1 MHAKHQQGKGLFSF
15 MAGSIAALIAIAG
28 VLITLNHNKER
39 DFKNPA
45 TSKQQPA
52 SQNDQTEVLLPSNVP
67 ASAAKQANNSRS
79 IAPIIEEDES
89 VVASTPRTRP
99 AKKRPEPE
107 IIPADEEPIVNK
119 DKSTK
124 PEAARRAP
132 DMMDDP
138 VLGDLTDNDTPPDTK
153 PRKPAESKANDNRQ
167 PEKAKLSEA
176 EKRRRQQE
184 DIADRNAKPTA
195 EQILNSGSIEKARE
209 VARQEAQAKRA
220 KQRAAEDAKANRAN
234 QRAEEAN
241 AKSAASKTDNAPA
254 QTKESKADKSAAP
267 SSKASSETQSTKA
280 DTSRTTEQAGAYNT
294 RRAAEAQRA
303 KLALMGV
310 NTQIVEV
317 QSNGKTLY
325 RVQTRGMDSKRA
337 NQVRETLQ
345 QNGVN
350 SISRKQ

>member
-28 VLITLNHNKER
+28 VLFTLNNNKAR
-39 DFKNPA
+39 DFKDPA
-45 TSKQQPA
+45 TSRQQPA
-52 SQNDQTEVLLPSNVP
+52 AASSQTEVLLPGNVP
-67 ASAAKQANNSRS
+67 ASAAKPTDNTRTTPAL
-79 IAPIIEEDES
+79 EDSEPL
-89 VVASTPRTRP
+89 VASAPRARP
-99 AKKRPEPE
+99 PKPREETEPAL
-107 IIPADEEPIVNK
+107 IDEQPNANK
-119 DKSTK
+119 DKSKKT
-124 PEAARRAP
+124 ETARRPP

-138 VLGDLTDNDTPPDTK
+138 VLGDSTETETPRDTK
-153 PRKPAESKANDNRQ
+153 PRKPETKPADSKADNRQ

-176 EKRRRQQE
+176 EKSRRQQE
-184 DIADRNAKPTA
+184 DLADRNAKPTA

-220 KQRAAEDAKANRAN
+220 KQRAAEEAQANKADR
-234 QRAEEAN
+234 
-241 AKSAASKTDNAPA
+241 APA
-254 QTKESKADKSAAP
+254 QARESKSDQPVAAQN
-267 SSKASSETQSTKA
+267 KTGNKT
-280 DTSRTTEQAGAYNT
+280 DRTTVQAGAYNT
-294 RRAAEAQRA
+294 RQAAEAQRA

-317 QSNGKTLY
+317 ESNGKTLY

-350 SISRKQ
+350 SIPRKQ

>member
-28 VLITLNHNKER
+28 VLFTLNHNKER
-39 DFKNPA
+39 DFKTPA
-45 TSKQQPA
+45 ASRQQPA
-52 SQNDQTEVLLPSNVP
+52 AASSQTEVLLPGNVP
-67 ASAAKQANNSRS
+67 ASAAKPTDNTRTTPAL
-79 IAPIIEEDES
+79 EDNEPL
-89 VVASTPRTRP
+89 VASAPRARAPKPREETES
-99 AKKRPEPE
+99 AL
-107 IIPADEEPIVNK
+107 IDEQPNANK
-119 DKSTK
+119 DKSKKT
-124 PEAARRAP
+124 ETARRPP

-138 VLGDLTDNDTPPDTK
+138 VLGDSTETDILRDTK
-153 PRKPAESKANDNRQ
+153 PRKPETKPADGKTDNRQ
-167 PEKAKLSEA
+167 PEKPKLSEA

-184 DIADRNAKPTA
+184 DLADRNAKPTA

-220 KQRAAEDAKANRAN
+220 KQRAAEEANANRA
-234 QRAEEAN
+234 
-241 AKSAASKTDNAPA
+241 SAQA
-254 QTKESKADKSAAP
+254 KESKSDQPAAAQN
-267 SSKASSETQSTKA
+267 KTGNKT
-280 DTSRTTEQAGAYNT
+280 DRTTVQAGAYNS
-294 RRAAEAQRA
+294 RQAAEAQRA

-325 RVQTRGMDSKRA
+325 RVQTRSMDSKHA

-350 SISRKQ
+350 SIPRKQ

>member
-28 VLITLNHNKER
+28 VLFTLNNNKAR
-39 DFKNPA
+39 DFKDPA
-45 TSKQQPA
+45 TSRQQPA
-52 SQNDQTEVLLPSNVP
+52 AASSQTEVLLPGNVP
-67 ASAAKQANNSRS
+67 ASAAKPTDNTRTTPAL
-79 IAPIIEEDES
+79 EDNEPL
-89 VVASTPRTRP
+89 VASAPRARP
-99 AKKRPEPE
+99 LKPREETEPAL
-107 IIPADEEPIVNK
+107 IDEQPNANK
-119 DKSTK
+119 DKSKKT
-124 PEAARRAP
+124 ETARRPP

-138 VLGDLTDNDTPPDTK
+138 VLGDSTETETPRDTK
-153 PRKPAESKANDNRQ
+153 PRKPETKPADSKADNRQ

-220 KQRAAEDAKANRAN
+220 KQRAAEAAQANKADR
-234 QRAEEAN
+234 
-241 AKSAASKTDNAPA
+241 APA
-254 QTKESKADKSAAP
+254 QARESKSDQPAAAQNKTGNKSAGN
-267 SSKASSETQSTKA
+267 KT
-280 DTSRTTEQAGAYNT
+280 DRTTVQAGAYNS
-294 RRAAEAQRA
+294 RQAAEAQRA

-325 RVQTRGMDSKRA
+325 RVQTRGMDSNRA

-345 QNGVN
+345 QNGIN
-350 SISRKQ
+350 SIPRKQ

>member
-28 VLITLNHNKER
+28 VLFTLNNNKAR
-39 DFKNPA
+39 DFKDPA
-45 TSKQQPA
+45 TSRQQPA
-52 SQNDQTEVLLPSNVP
+52 AASSQTEVLLPGNVP
-67 ASAAKQANNSRS
+67 ASAAKPTDNTRTTPAL
-79 IAPIIEEDES
+79 EDNEPL
-89 VVASTPRTRP
+89 VASAPRARP
-99 AKKRPEPE
+99 PKPREETEPAL
-107 IIPADEEPIVNK
+107 IDEQPNANK
-119 DKSTK
+119 DKSKKT
-124 PEAARRAP
+124 ETARRPP

-138 VLGDLTDNDTPPDTK
+138 VLGDSTETETPRDTK
-153 PRKPAESKANDNRQ
+153 PRKPETKPADGKADNRQ

-184 DIADRNAKPTA
+184 DLADRNAKPTA

-220 KQRAAEDAKANRAN
+220 KQRAAE
-234 QRAEEAN
+234 EAN
-241 AKSAASKTDNAPA
+241 ANSKADNAPA
-254 QTKESKADKSAAP
+254 PAKESKADKPATAP
-267 SSKASSETQSTKA
+267 SKTNNEAQASGKTA
-280 DTSRTTEQAGAYNT
+280 DSQAGKNTSRTTVQAGAYNS
-294 RRAAEAQRA
+294 RQAAEAQRA

-325 RVQTRGMDSKRA
+325 RVQTRSMDSKRA

-350 SISRKQ
+350 SIPRKQ

>member
-28 VLITLNHNKER
+28 VLFTLNNNKAR
-39 DFKNPA
+39 DFKDPA
-45 TSKQQPA
+45 TSRQQPA
-52 SQNDQTEVLLPSNVP
+52 AASSQTEVLLPGNVP
-67 ASAAKQANNSRS
+67 ASAANPTDNTRTTPAL
-79 IAPIIEEDES
+79 EDNEPL
-89 VVASTPRTRP
+89 VASAPRARP
-99 AKKRPEPE
+99 PKPREETEPAL
-107 IIPADEEPIVNK
+107 IDEQPNANK
-119 DKSTK
+119 DKSKKT
-124 PEAARRAP
+124 ETARRPP

-138 VLGDLTDNDTPPDTK
+138 VLGDSTETETPRDTK
-153 PRKPAESKANDNRQ
+153 PRKPETKPADSKADNRQ

-184 DIADRNAKPTA
+184 DLADRNAKPTA

-220 KQRAAEDAKANRAN
+220 KQRAAEEAQANKADR
-234 QRAEEAN
+234 
-241 AKSAASKTDNAPA
+241 APA
-254 QTKESKADKSAAP
+254 QARESKSDQPAAAQN
-267 SSKASSETQSTKA
+267 KTGNKT
-280 DTSRTTEQAGAYNT
+280 DRTTVQAGAYNS
-294 RRAAEAQRA
+294 RQAAEAQRA

-325 RVQTRGMDSKRA
+325 RVQTRSMDSKHA

-350 SISRKQ
+350 SIPRKQ

>member
-28 VLITLNHNKER
+28 VLFTLNNNKAR
-39 DFKNPA
+39 DFKDPA
-45 TSKQQPA
+45 TSRQQPA
-52 SQNDQTEVLLPSNVP
+52 AASSQTEVLLPGNVP
-67 ASAAKQANNSRS
+67 ASAAKPTDNTRTTPAL
-79 IAPIIEEDES
+79 EDSEPL
-89 VVASTPRTRP
+89 VASAPRARP
-99 AKKRPEPE
+99 PKPREETEPAL
-107 IIPADEEPIVNK
+107 IDEQPNANK
-119 DKSTK
+119 DKSKKT
-124 PEAARRAP
+124 ETARRPP

-138 VLGDLTDNDTPPDTK
+138 VLGDSTETETPRDTK
-153 PRKPAESKANDNRQ
+153 PRKPETKPADSKADNRQ

-184 DIADRNAKPTA
+184 DLADRNAKPTA

-220 KQRAAEDAKANRAN
+220 KQRAAEEAQANKADR
-234 QRAEEAN
+234 
-241 AKSAASKTDNAPA
+241 APA
-254 QTKESKADKSAAP
+254 QARESKSDQPAAAQN
-267 SSKASSETQSTKA
+267 KTGNKT
-280 DTSRTTEQAGAYNT
+280 DRTTVQAGAYNT
-294 RRAAEAQRA
+294 RQAAEAQRA

-310 NTQIVEV
+310 NTQVVEV

-325 RVQTRGMDSKRA
+325 RVQTRSMDSKHA

-350 SISRKQ
+350 SIPRKQ

>member
-28 VLITLNHNKER
+28 VLFTLNNNKAR
-39 DFKNPA
+39 DFKDPA
-45 TSKQQPA
+45 TSRQQPA
-52 SQNDQTEVLLPSNVP
+52 AASSQTEVLLPGNVP
-67 ASAAKQANNSRS
+67 ASAAKPTDNTRTTPAL
-79 IAPIIEEDES
+79 EDSEPL
-89 VVASTPRTRP
+89 VASAPRARP
-99 AKKRPEPE
+99 PKPREETEPAL
-107 IIPADEEPIVNK
+107 IDEQPNANK
-119 DKSTK
+119 DKSKKT
-124 PEAARRAP
+124 ETARRPP

-138 VLGDLTDNDTPPDTK
+138 VLGDSTETETPRDTK
-153 PRKPAESKANDNRQ
+153 PRKPETKPADSKADNRQ

-184 DIADRNAKPTA
+184 DLADRNAKPTA

-220 KQRAAEDAKANRAN
+220 KQRAAEEAQANKADR
-234 QRAEEAN
+234 
-241 AKSAASKTDNAPA
+241 APA
-254 QTKESKADKSAAP
+254 QARESKSDQPAAAQN
-267 SSKASSETQSTKA
+267 KTGNKT
-280 DTSRTTEQAGAYNT
+280 DRTTVQAGAYNS
-294 RRAAEAQRA
+294 RQAAEAQRA

-325 RVQTRGMDSKRA
+325 RVQTRGMDSNRA

-345 QNGVN
+345 QNGIN
-350 SISRKQ
+350 SIPRKQ

>member
-28 VLITLNHNKER
+28 VLFTLNHNKER
-39 DFKNPA
+39 DFKTPA
-45 TSKQQPA
+45 ASRQQPA
-52 SQNDQTEVLLPSNVP
+52 AASSQTEVLLPGNVP
-67 ASAAKQANNSRS
+67 ASAAKPTDNTRTTPAL
-79 IAPIIEEDES
+79 EDNEPL
-89 VVASTPRTRP
+89 VASAPRARP
-99 AKKRPEPE
+99 LKPREETEPAL
-107 IIPADEEPIVNK
+107 IDEQPNANK
-119 DKSTK
+119 DKSKKT
-124 PEAARRAP
+124 ETARRPP

-138 VLGDLTDNDTPPDTK
+138 VLGDSTETETPRDTK
-153 PRKPAESKANDNRQ
+153 PRKPETKPADSKADNRQ

-184 DIADRNAKPTA
+184 DLADRNAKPTA

-220 KQRAAEDAKANRAN
+220 KQRAAEEAQANKADR
-234 QRAEEAN
+234 
-241 AKSAASKTDNAPA
+241 APA
-254 QTKESKADKSAAP
+254 QARESKSDQPAAAQNKTGNKSAGN
-267 SSKASSETQSTKA
+267 KT
-280 DTSRTTEQAGAYNT
+280 DRTTVQAGAYNT
-294 RRAAEAQRA
+294 RQAAEAQRA

-317 QSNGKTLY
+317 ESNGKTLY

-350 SISRKQ
+350 SIPRKQ

>member
-28 VLITLNHNKER
+28 VLFTLNHNKER
-39 DFKNPA
+39 DFKTPA
-45 TSKQQPA
+45 ASRQQPA
-52 SQNDQTEVLLPSNVP
+52 AASSQTEVLLPSNVP
-67 ASAAKQANNSRS
+67 ASAAKPTDNTRTTPAL
-79 IAPIIEEDES
+79 EDNEPL
-89 VVASTPRTRP
+89 VASAPRARP
-99 AKKRPEPE
+99 LKPREETEPAL
-107 IIPADEEPIVNK
+107 IDEQPNANK
-119 DKSTK
+119 DKSKKT
-124 PEAARRAP
+124 ETARRPP

-138 VLGDLTDNDTPPDTK
+138 VLGDSTETETPRDTK
-153 PRKPAESKANDNRQ
+153 PRKPETKPADSKADNRQ

-184 DIADRNAKPTA
+184 DLADRNAKPTA

-220 KQRAAEDAKANRAN
+220 KQRAAEEAQANKADR
-234 QRAEEAN
+234 
-241 AKSAASKTDNAPA
+241 APA
-254 QTKESKADKSAAP
+254 QARESKSDQPAAAQN
-267 SSKASSETQSTKA
+267 KTGNKT
-280 DTSRTTEQAGAYNT
+280 DRTTVQAGAYNS
-294 RRAAEAQRA
+294 RQAAEAQRA

-325 RVQTRGMDSKRA
+325 RVQTRGMDSNRA

-345 QNGVN
+345 QNGIN
-350 SISRKQ
+350 SIPRKQ

>member
-1 MHAKHQQGKGLFSF
+1 

-28 VLITLNHNKER
+28 VLFTLNNNKAR
-39 DFKNPA
+39 DFKDPA
-45 TSKQQPA
+45 TSRQQPA
-52 SQNDQTEVLLPSNVP
+52 AASSQTEVLLPGNVP
-67 ASAAKQANNSRS
+67 ASAAKPTDNTRTTPAL
-79 IAPIIEEDES
+79 EDNEPL
-89 VVASTPRTRP
+89 VASAPRARP
-99 AKKRPEPE
+99 PKPREETEPAL
-107 IIPADEEPIVNK
+107 IDEQPNANK
-119 DKSTK
+119 DKSKKT
-124 PEAARRAP
+124 ETARRPP

-138 VLGDLTDNDTPPDTK
+138 VLGDSTETETPRDTK
-153 PRKPAESKANDNRQ
+153 PRKPETKPADSKADNRQ

-220 KQRAAEDAKANRAN
+220 KQRAAEAAQANKADR
-234 QRAEEAN
+234 
-241 AKSAASKTDNAPA
+241 APA
-254 QTKESKADKSAAP
+254 QARESKSDQPAAAQNKTGNKSAGN
-267 SSKASSETQSTKA
+267 KT
-280 DTSRTTEQAGAYNT
+280 DRTTVQAGAYNS
-294 RRAAEAQRA
+294 RQAAEAQRA

-310 NTQIVEV
+310 NTQVVEV

-325 RVQTRGMDSKRA
+325 RVQTRSMDSKHA

-350 SISRKQ
+350 SIPRKQ

>member
-28 VLITLNHNKER
+28 VLFTLNHNKER
-39 DFKNPA
+39 DFKTPA
-45 TSKQQPA
+45 ASRQQPA
-52 SQNDQTEVLLPSNVP
+52 AASSQTEVLLPGNVP
-67 ASAAKQANNSRS
+67 ASAAKPTDNTRTTPAL
-79 IAPIIEEDES
+79 EDNEPL
-89 VVASTPRTRP
+89 VASAPRARP
-99 AKKRPEPE
+99 LKPREETEPAL
-107 IIPADEEPIVNK
+107 IDEQPNANK
-119 DKSTK
+119 DKSKKT
-124 PEAARRAP
+124 ETARRPP

-138 VLGDLTDNDTPPDTK
+138 VLGDSTETETPRDTK
-153 PRKPAESKANDNRQ
+153 PRKPETKPADSKADNRQ

-220 KQRAAEDAKANRAN
+220 KQRAAEDAKAKTGDNKASENR
-234 QRAEEAN
+234 QPE
-241 AKSAASKTDNAPA
+241 KT
-254 QTKESKADKSAAP
+254 AAP
-267 SSKASSETQSTKA
+267 TSSKAGSENKSANKA
-280 DTSRTTEQAGAYNT
+280 ADSKTGKTTVQAGAYAN
-294 RRAAEAQRA
+294 RQAAEAQRA

-310 NTQIVEV
+310 TTQIVQVE
-317 QSNGKTLY
+317 SNGKTIY
-325 RVQTRGMDSKRA
+325 RVQTRSMDSKRA

-350 SISRKQ
+350 SIPRKQ

>member
-28 VLITLNHNKER
+28 VLFTLNHNKER
-39 DFKNPA
+39 DFKTPA
-45 TSKQQPA
+45 ASRQQPA
-52 SQNDQTEVLLPSNVP
+52 AASSQTEVLLPGNVP
-67 ASAAKQANNSRS
+67 ASAAKPTDNTRTTPAL
-79 IAPIIEEDES
+79 EDNEPL
-89 VVASTPRTRP
+89 VASAPRARP
-99 AKKRPEPE
+99 PKPREETEPAL
-107 IIPADEEPIVNK
+107 IDEQPNANK
-119 DKSTK
+119 DKSKKT
-124 PEAARRAP
+124 ETARRPP

-138 VLGDLTDNDTPPDTK
+138 VLGDSTETETPRDTK
-153 PRKPAESKANDNRQ
+153 PRKPETKPADSKADNRQ

-184 DIADRNAKPTA
+184 DLADRNAKPTA

-220 KQRAAEDAKANRAN
+220 KQRAAEEAQANKADR
-234 QRAEEAN
+234 
-241 AKSAASKTDNAPA
+241 APA
-254 QTKESKADKSAAP
+254 QARESKSDQPAAAQNKTGNKSAGN
-267 SSKASSETQSTKA
+267 KT
-280 DTSRTTEQAGAYNT
+280 DRTTVQAGAYNT
-294 RRAAEAQRA
+294 RQAAEAQRA

-310 NTQIVEV
+310 NTQVVEV

-325 RVQTRGMDSKRA
+325 RVQTRSMDSKHA

-350 SISRKQ
+350 SIPRKQ

>member
-28 VLITLNHNKER
+28 VLFTLNNNKAR
-39 DFKNPA
+39 DFKDPA
-45 TSKQQPA
+45 TSRQQPA
-52 SQNDQTEVLLPSNVP
+52 AASSQTEVLLPGNVP
-67 ASAAKQANNSRS
+67 ASAAKPTDNTRTTPAL
-79 IAPIIEEDES
+79 EDNEPL
-89 VVASTPRTRP
+89 VASAPRARP
-99 AKKRPEPE
+99 PKPREETEPAL
-107 IIPADEEPIVNK
+107 IDEQPNANK
-119 DKSTK
+119 DKSKKT
-124 PEAARRAP
+124 ETARRPP

-138 VLGDLTDNDTPPDTK
+138 VLGDSTETETPRDTK
-153 PRKPAESKANDNRQ
+153 PRKPETKPADGKADNRQ

-184 DIADRNAKPTA
+184 DLADRNAKPTA

-220 KQRAAEDAKANRAN
+220 KQRAAEEAQANKADR
-234 QRAEEAN
+234 
-241 AKSAASKTDNAPA
+241 APA
-254 QTKESKADKSAAP
+254 QARESKSDQPAAAQN
-267 SSKASSETQSTKA
+267 KTGNKT
-280 DTSRTTEQAGAYNT
+280 DRTTVQAGAYNS
-294 RRAAEAQRA
+294 RQAAEAQRA

-325 RVQTRGMDSKRA
+325 RVQTRGMDSNRA

-345 QNGVN
+345 QNGIN
-350 SISRKQ
+350 SIPRKQ

>member
-28 VLITLNHNKER
+28 VLFTLNNNKAR
-39 DFKNPA
+39 DFKDPA
-45 TSKQQPA
+45 TSRQQPA
-52 SQNDQTEVLLPSNVP
+52 AASSQTEVLLPGNVP
-67 ASAAKQANNSRS
+67 ASAAKPTDNTRTTPAL
-79 IAPIIEEDES
+79 EDNEPL
-89 VVASTPRTRP
+89 VASAPRARP
-99 AKKRPEPE
+99 PKPREETEPAL
-107 IIPADEEPIVNK
+107 IDEQPNANK
-119 DKSTK
+119 DKSKKT
-124 PEAARRAP
+124 ETARRPP

-138 VLGDLTDNDTPPDTK
+138 VLGDSTETETPRDTK
-153 PRKPAESKANDNRQ
+153 PRKPETKPADSKADNRQ

-184 DIADRNAKPTA
+184 DLADRNAKPTA

-220 KQRAAEDAKANRAN
+220 KQRAV
-234 QRAEEAN
+234 EEAQAN
-241 AKSAASKTDNAPA
+241 KADRAPA
-254 QTKESKADKSAAP
+254 QARESKSDQPAAQNKTGNKSAGN
-267 SSKASSETQSTKA
+267 KT
-280 DTSRTTEQAGAYNT
+280 DRTTVQAGAYNT
-294 RRAAEAQRA
+294 RQAAEAQRA

-310 NTQIVEV
+310 NTQVVEV

-325 RVQTRGMDSKRA
+325 RVQTRSMDSKHA

-350 SISRKQ
+350 SIPRKQ

>member
-28 VLITLNHNKER
+28 VLFTLNHNKER
-39 DFKNPA
+39 DFKTPA
-45 TSKQQPA
+45 ASRQQPA
-52 SQNDQTEVLLPSNVP
+52 AASSQTEVLLPGNVP
-67 ASAAKQANNSRS
+67 ASAAKPTDNTRTTPAL
-79 IAPIIEEDES
+79 EDNEPL
-89 VVASTPRTRP
+89 VASAPRARP
-99 AKKRPEPE
+99 LKPREETEPAL
-107 IIPADEEPIVNK
+107 IDEQPNANK
-119 DKSTK
+119 DKSKKT
-124 PEAARRAP
+124 ETARRPP

-138 VLGDLTDNDTPPDTK
+138 VLGDSTETETPRDTK
-153 PRKPAESKANDNRQ
+153 PRKPETKPADSKADNRQ

-184 DIADRNAKPTA
+184 DLADRNAKPTA

-220 KQRAAEDAKANRAN
+220 KQRA
-234 QRAEEAN
+234 EEAN

-254 QTKESKADKSAAP
+254 QAKESKADKPTAP
-267 SSKASSETQSTKA
+267 SSKTSSETQSNKA
-280 DTSRTTEQAGAYNT
+280 DTSRTTVQAGAYNT
-294 RRAAEAQRA
+294 RQAAEAQRA

-350 SISRKQ
+350 SIPRKQ

>member
-28 VLITLNHNKER
+28 VLFTLNHNKER
-39 DFKNPA
+39 DFKTPA
-45 TSKQQPA
+45 ASRQQPA
-52 SQNDQTEVLLPSNVP
+52 AASSQTEVLLPGNVP
-67 ASAAKQANNSRS
+67 ASAAKPTDNTRTTPAL
-79 IAPIIEEDES
+79 EDNEPL
-89 VVASTPRTRP
+89 VASAPRARP
-99 AKKRPEPE
+99 LKPREETEPAL
-107 IIPADEEPIVNK
+107 IDEQPNANK
-119 DKSTK
+119 DKSKKT
-124 PEAARRAP
+124 ETARRPP

-138 VLGDLTDNDTPPDTK
+138 VLGDSTETETPRDTK
-153 PRKPAESKANDNRQ
+153 PRKPETKPADSKADNRQ

-184 DIADRNAKPTA
+184 DLADRNAKPTA

-220 KQRAAEDAKANRAN
+220 KHRA
-234 QRAEEAN
+234 AEEAN
-241 AKSAASKTDNAPA
+241 ANRASAQAKETKSDQPAAAQNKTGNKSAGNKTD
-254 QTKESKADKSAAP
+254 
-267 SSKASSETQSTKA
+267 
-280 DTSRTTEQAGAYNT
+280 RTTVQAGAYNT
-294 RRAAEAQRA
+294 RQAAEAQRA

-310 NTQIVEV
+310 NTQVVEV

-325 RVQTRGMDSKRA
+325 RVQTRSMDSKHA

-350 SISRKQ
+350 SIPRKQ

>member
-28 VLITLNHNKER
+28 VLFTLNNNKAR
-39 DFKNPA
+39 DFKDPA
-45 TSKQQPA
+45 TSRQQPA
-52 SQNDQTEVLLPSNVP
+52 AASSQTEVLLPGNVP
-67 ASAAKQANNSRS
+67 ASAAKPTDNTRTTPAL
-79 IAPIIEEDES
+79 EDNEPL
-89 VVASTPRTRP
+89 VASAPRARP
-99 AKKRPEPE
+99 PKPREETEPAL
-107 IIPADEEPIVNK
+107 IDEQPNANK
-119 DKSTK
+119 DKSKKT
-124 PEAARRAP
+124 ETARRPP

-138 VLGDLTDNDTPPDTK
+138 VLGDSTETETPRDTK
-153 PRKPAESKANDNRQ
+153 PRKPETKPADSKADNRQ

-184 DIADRNAKPTA
+184 DLTDRNAKPTA

-220 KQRAAEDAKANRAN
+220 KQRAAEEAQANKADR
-234 QRAEEAN
+234 
-241 AKSAASKTDNAPA
+241 APA
-254 QTKESKADKSAAP
+254 QARESKSDQPAAAQN
-267 SSKASSETQSTKA
+267 KTGNKT
-280 DTSRTTEQAGAYNT
+280 DRTTVQAGAYNS
-294 RRAAEAQRA
+294 RQAAEAQRA

-325 RVQTRGMDSKRA
+325 RVQTRGMDSNRA

-345 QNGVN
+345 QNGIN
-350 SISRKQ
+350 SIPRKQ

>member
-28 VLITLNHNKER
+28 VLFTLNNNKAR
-39 DFKNPA
+39 DFKDPA
-45 TSKQQPA
+45 TSRQQPA
-52 SQNDQTEVLLPSNVP
+52 AASSQTEVLLPGNVP
-67 ASAAKQANNSRS
+67 ASAAKPTDNTRTTPAL
-79 IAPIIEEDES
+79 EDNEPL
-89 VVASTPRTRP
+89 VASAPRARP
-99 AKKRPEPE
+99 PKPREETEPAL
-107 IIPADEEPIVNK
+107 IDEQPNANK
-119 DKSTK
+119 DKSKKT
-124 PEAARRAP
+124 ETARRPP

-138 VLGDLTDNDTPPDTK
+138 VLGDSTETETPRDTK
-153 PRKPAESKANDNRQ
+153 PRKPETKPADSKADNRQ

-184 DIADRNAKPTA
+184 DLADRNAKPTA

-220 KQRAAEDAKANRAN
+220 KQRAAEEAQANKADR
-234 QRAEEAN
+234 
-241 AKSAASKTDNAPA
+241 APA
-254 QTKESKADKSAAP
+254 QARESKSDQPVAAQN
-267 SSKASSETQSTKA
+267 KTGNKT
-280 DTSRTTEQAGAYNT
+280 DRTTVQAGAYNT
-294 RRAAEAQRA
+294 RQAAEAQRA

-317 QSNGKTLY
+317 ESNGKTLY

-350 SISRKQ
+350 SIPRKQ

>member
-28 VLITLNHNKER
+28 VLFTLNNNKAR
-39 DFKNPA
+39 DFKDPA
-45 TSKQQPA
+45 TSRQQPA
-52 SQNDQTEVLLPSNVP
+52 AASSQTEVLLPGNVP
-67 ASAAKQANNSRS
+67 ASAAKPTDNTRTTPAL
-79 IAPIIEEDES
+79 EDNEPL
-89 VVASTPRTRP
+89 VASAPRARP
-99 AKKRPEPE
+99 LKPREETEPAL
-107 IIPADEEPIVNK
+107 IDEQPNANK
-119 DKSTK
+119 DKSKKT
-124 PEAARRAP
+124 ETARRPP

-138 VLGDLTDNDTPPDTK
+138 VLGDSTETETPRDTK
-153 PRKPAESKANDNRQ
+153 PRKPETKPADSKADNRQ

-220 KQRAAEDAKANRAN
+220 KQRAAEAAQANKADR
-234 QRAEEAN
+234 
-241 AKSAASKTDNAPA
+241 APA
-254 QTKESKADKSAAP
+254 QARESKSDQPAAAQNKTGNKSAGN
-267 SSKASSETQSTKA
+267 KT
-280 DTSRTTEQAGAYNT
+280 DRTTVQAGAYNS
-294 RRAAEAQRA
+294 RQAAEAQRA

-310 NTQIVEV
+310 NTQVVEV

-325 RVQTRGMDSKRA
+325 RVQTRSMDSKHA

-350 SISRKQ
+350 SIPRKQ

>member
-28 VLITLNHNKER
+28 VLFTLNHNKER
-39 DFKNPA
+39 DFKTPA
-45 TSKQQPA
+45 ASRQQPA
-52 SQNDQTEVLLPSNVP
+52 AASSQTEVLLPGNVP
-67 ASAAKQANNSRS
+67 ASAAKPTDNTRTTPAL
-79 IAPIIEEDES
+79 EDNEPL
-89 VVASTPRTRP
+89 VASAPRARP
-99 AKKRPEPE
+99 LKPREETEPAL
-107 IIPADEEPIVNK
+107 IDEQPNANK
-119 DKSTK
+119 DKSKKT
-124 PEAARRAP
+124 ETARRPP

-138 VLGDLTDNDTPPDTK
+138 VLGDSTETETPRDTK
-153 PRKPAESKANDNRQ
+153 PRKPETKPADSKADNRQ

-184 DIADRNAKPTA
+184 DLADRNAKPTA

-220 KQRAAEDAKANRAN
+220 QQRAAE
-234 QRAEEAN
+234 EAQARESKSDQPAAAQN
-241 AKSAASKTDNAPA
+241 KTGNKSAGNKTD
-254 QTKESKADKSAAP
+254 
-267 SSKASSETQSTKA
+267 
-280 DTSRTTEQAGAYNT
+280 RTTVQAGAYNT
-294 RRAAEAQRA
+294 RQAAEAQRA

-310 NTQIVEV
+310 NTQVVEV

-325 RVQTRGMDSKRA
+325 RVQTRSMDSKHA

-350 SISRKQ
+350 SIPRKQ

>member
-28 VLITLNHNKER
+28 VLFTLNHNKER
-39 DFKNPA
+39 DFKTPA
-45 TSKQQPA
+45 ASRQQPA
-52 SQNDQTEVLLPSNVP
+52 AASSQTEVLLPGNVP
-67 ASAAKQANNSRS
+67 ASAAKPTDNTRTTPAL
-79 IAPIIEEDES
+79 EDNDPL
-89 VVASTPRTRP
+89 VASAPRARP
-99 AKKRPEPE
+99 LKPREETEPAL
-107 IIPADEEPIVNK
+107 IDEQPNANK
-119 DKSTK
+119 DKSKKT
-124 PEAARRAP
+124 ETARRPP

-138 VLGDLTDNDTPPDTK
+138 VLGDSTETETPRDTK
-153 PRKPAESKANDNRQ
+153 PRKPEPKPADSKADNRQ

-184 DIADRNAKPTA
+184 DLADRNAKPTA

-220 KQRAAEDAKANRAN
+220 KQRAAEEAQANKADR
-234 QRAEEAN
+234 
-241 AKSAASKTDNAPA
+241 APA
-254 QTKESKADKSAAP
+254 QARESKSDQPAAAQNKTGNKSAGNN
-267 SSKASSETQSTKA
+267 T
-280 DTSRTTEQAGAYNT
+280 DRTTVQAGAYNT
-294 RRAAEAQRA
+294 RQAAEAQRA

-310 NTQIVEV
+310 NTQVVEV

-325 RVQTRGMDSKRA
+325 RVQTRSMDSKHA

-350 SISRKQ
+350 SIPRKQ

>member
-28 VLITLNHNKER
+28 VLFTLNNNKAR
-39 DFKNPA
+39 DFKDPA
-45 TSKQQPA
+45 TSRQQPA
-52 SQNDQTEVLLPSNVP
+52 AASSQTEVLLPGNVP
-67 ASAAKQANNSRS
+67 ASAAKPTDNTRTTPAL
-79 IAPIIEEDES
+79 EDS
-89 VVASTPRTRP
+89 
-99 AKKRPEPE
+99 
-107 IIPADEEPIVNK
+107 EPIVASAPRARPPKPREETEPALIDEQPNANK
-119 DKSTK
+119 DKSKKT
-124 PEAARRAP
+124 ETARRPP

-138 VLGDLTDNDTPPDTK
+138 VLGDSTETETPRDTK
-153 PRKPAESKANDNRQ
+153 PRKPETKPADGKADNRQ

-184 DIADRNAKPTA
+184 DLADRNAKPTA

-220 KQRAAEDAKANRAN
+220 KQRAAEEAQANKADR
-234 QRAEEAN
+234 
-241 AKSAASKTDNAPA
+241 APA
-254 QTKESKADKSAAP
+254 QARESKSDQPAAAQN
-267 SSKASSETQSTKA
+267 KTGNKT
-280 DTSRTTEQAGAYNT
+280 DRTTVQAGAYNS
-294 RRAAEAQRA
+294 RQAAEAQRA

-310 NTQIVEV
+310 NTQVVEV

-325 RVQTRGMDSKRA
+325 RVQTRSMDSKHA

-350 SISRKQ
+350 SIPRKQ